1 MMRLTLI
8 ALGSAAVAAT
18 PAHAQRVQVSP
29 YIELGQVL
37 TVDLNDGDTLTYS
50 SIAAGVD
57 ASVSTR
63 RVTVSASA
71 EYERRIAWNDDLA
84 DSDVLSGIVRG
95 TALVAP
101 GLSIE
106 GGALATRTRADIRG
120 DAPGLLRGNAA
131 NVSQLY
137 SAYVGPSYARRFG
150 DLDVKASYGLGYV
163 KVEVP
168 DVPAFL
174 PGQQPLDF
182 YDDATSHLAT
192 ASVGTRAGT
201 YAPFGMTLSGAIS
214 REYAGQL
221 DQRYEGQ
228 FLRFDIVQP
237 LTPELAAVAGVG
249 YERIEISQRDALVDG
264 VGNIVRDENGR
275 FVTDPDSPRR
285 SAFETDGVFWDAGL
299 LWRPSPRTTIEARV
313 GRRYDSWTY
322 IGSAS
327 HQTGPGAGVQIGVY
341 DAVQT
346 YGRSL
351 LNGLRQVPVEFD
363 GSSGDPFSD
372 NFNGCV
378 ISTGSTG
385 VGGCLNGVLQAA
397 TTSSF
402 RARGADAVYAISYG
416 PTRLGVGAGY
426 TNRSFY
432 APDNIPGIVVT
443 GLDDEAFY
451 AQAFGSHQIDRVS
464 AVNGTLFLNRYS
476 SSLPLSPDVWNW
488 GAQGSYNRSFG
499 RLRAQASAGIYGSE
513 IDDIANDASFQA
525 FLGLGYR
532 F

>member
-1 MMRLTLI
+1 MMRLSFI
-8 ALGSAAVAAT
+8 ALASVAMAAT

-37 TVDLNDGDTLTYS
+37 TVDLNDGDTLTYTS
-50 SIAAGVD
+50 VAAGVD

-63 RVTVSASA
+63 RVTVSASV
-71 EYERRIAWNDDLA
+71 EYERRFAWNDDLS
-84 DSDVLSGIVRG
+84 DSDVVSGIVRG

-101 GLSIE
+101 GLSVE
-106 GGALATRTRADIRG
+106 GGAIATRTRQDIRG
-120 DAPGLLRGNAA
+120 EAPGLLGGNAP
-131 NVSQLY
+131 NVSQIY
-137 SAYVGPSYARRFG
+137 AGYVGPSYVRRFG
-150 DLDVKASYGLGYV
+150 DLDVRASYGLGYV

-174 PGQQPLDF
+174 PGQAPLDY

-201 YAPFGMTLSGAIS
+201 YAPFGMTLWGAVS

-237 LTPELAAVAGVG
+237 LTREIAVVAGVG
-249 YERIEISQRDALVDG
+249 YEKLEISQADALVDG
-264 VGNIVRDENGR
+264 AGTIVLDRNGR
-275 FVTDPDSPRR
+275 FVTDPASTRR
-285 SAFETDGVFWDAGL
+285 SAFGTDGVFWDAGI
-299 LWRPSPRTTIEARV
+299 LWRPSSRTTLEARV

-327 HQTGPGAGVQIGVY
+327 HQTGPGSGVQVGVY
-341 DAVQT
+341 DHVQT

-351 LNGLRQVPVEFD
+351 LDGLRQVPLEFD
-363 GSSGDPFSD
+363 GGSGDPFSD

-378 ISTGSTG
+378 FSTGSTG
-385 VGGCLNGVLQAA
+385 VGGCLNGVLQSA

-402 RARGADAVYAISYG
+402 RARGVDAVYAISYG

-426 TNRSFY
+426 ANRSFY
-432 APDNIPGIVVT
+432 APDDIPGIVVT
-443 GLDDEAFY
+443 GLDDDAFY
-451 AQAFGSHQIDRVS
+451 AQAFGSYQIDRVS
-464 AVNGTLFLNRYS
+464 AVSGTLFLNRYS

-488 GAQGSYNRSFG
+488 GAQGSYYRSFG

-513 IDDIANDASFQA
+513 IANIANDASFQA

>member
-1 MMRLTLI
+1 MIRPIVIASAALI
-8 ALGSAAVAAT
+8 AAS
-18 PAHAQRVQVSP
+18 PASAQRVQVSP

-37 TVDLNDGDTLTYS
+37 TVDLNDGDTLTYTS
-50 SIAAGVD
+50 AAVGVD

-71 EYERRIAWNDDLA
+71 EYERRIAWNDGLA
-84 DSDVLSGIVRG
+84 DSDVVSGIVRG

-101 GLSIE
+101 GLSVE

-120 DAPGLLRGNAA
+120 DAPGLLGGNAA
-131 NVSQLY
+131 NISQLY
-137 SAYVGPSYARRFG
+137 AAYVGPSYARRLG

-168 DVPAFL
+168 DLPTLL
-174 PGQQPLDF
+174 PGQAPLDY

-192 ASVGTRAGT
+192 ASIGTRAGT

-228 FLRFDIVQP
+228 FVRFDIVQP

-249 YERIEISQRDALVDG
+249 YEKIDISQRDALVDG
-264 VGNIVRDENGR
+264 AGNIVRDGNGR
-275 FVTDPDSPRR
+275 FVTDPASPRR
-285 SAFETDGVFWDAGL
+285 TAFENDGIFWDAGV
-299 LWRPSPRTTIEARV
+299 LWRPSPRTTVEARV

-327 HQTGPGAGVQIGVY
+327 HQTGPGSGVQVGVY

-351 LNGLRQVPVEFD
+351 LNGLRQIPLEFD
-363 GSSGDPFSD
+363 GGSGDPFSD

-378 ISTGSTG
+378 FSTGSTG

-402 RARGADAVYAISYG
+402 RARGVDAVYAVGYG
-416 PTRLGVGAGY
+416 PTRIGVGAGY
-426 TNRSFY
+426 ANRSFH

-451 AQAFGSHQIDRVS
+451 AQAFGSYQIDRVS

-476 SSLPLSPDVWNW
+476 TSLPLAPDVWNW
-488 GAQGSYNRSFG
+488 GAQGSYYRTFG

-513 IDDIANDASFQA
+513 IENIANDASFQA